1 MEDIG
6 RWIIERDVPIYSTIE
21 VTWRCNL
28 HCIHCDMELPKKDQ
42 KELSTEEIKEILRQ
56 LVQEGSL
63 FLTLTGGEPLLRED
77 LWEILE
83 YAKTL
88 KFFPKIITN
97 GTQITYEYA
106 DNIKSLK
113 LSGVDI
119 SIYGVTAEVHDGIT
133 GVPGSFE
140 KTKEAI
146 RLLRERDVKITLLTV
161 LMKDN
166 FFQLQ
171 ELKQYSE
178 DLGAEHSISP
188 TIFPKRDG
196 SKEPFKFR
204 INDQQLKE
212 YLKDRLPYDEYKSV
226 QDIERPALCAPHC
239 NLGRLYLVI
248 DAYGSVYP
256 CIARTGVAGN
266 LRKDSV
272 RIIWRE
278 SEELKTIRS
287 ITNEDLKECNSCE
300 YKSICN
306 RCPALAYAENG
317 SYTGLSTEACRM
329 SKLIMEEFNGKEK
342 KVSRAKN
349 DGQKADHHFF
359 CL

>member
-1 MEDIG
+1 MCGTVFRILFRKTDMEDIG

-28 HCIHCDMELPKKDQ
+28 RCIHCDMEAPKKD
-42 KELSTEEIKEILRQ
+42 KEELSTEEIKDILRQ
-56 LVQEGSL
+56 LVEEGSL

-77 LWEILE
+77 LWEILD

-97 GTQITYEYA
+97 GTQITEEYA
-106 DNIKSLK
+106 DRIKTIG

-119 SIYGVTAEVHDGIT
+119 SLYGVTAEVHDAIT

-146 RLLRERDVKITLLTV
+146 RLLKERDIKINLLTM

-171 ELKQYSE
+171 ELKQSAE
-178 DLGAEHSISP
+178 DLGVEYNINP
-188 TIFPKRDG
+188 VLFPRRDG
-196 SKEPFKFR
+196 SKEPFRFR
-204 INDQQLKE
+204 INDEQLKE
-212 YLKDRLPYDEYKSV
+212 YLKDRLPHEEYESV
-226 QDIERPALCAPHC
+226 KDLERPGLCAPHC
-239 NLGRLYLVI
+239 NFGRLYCVI

-256 CIARTGVAGN
+256 CIARTRVAGN
-266 LRKDSV
+266 LRKESV
-272 RIIWRE
+272 RKIWRE
-278 SEELKTIRS
+278 SEELKAVRS
-287 ITNEDLKECNSCE
+287 ITDKNLKECYSCE

-317 SYTGLSTEACRM
+317 SYMGPSTEACRI
-329 SKLIMEEFNGKEK
+329 SKLIMEEFNGKKEE
-342 KVSRAKN
+342 VSTA
-349 DGQKADHHFF
+349 
-359 CL
+359 

>member
-6 RWIIERDVPIYSTIE
+6 RWIIERDTPIYATIE
-21 VTWRCNL
+21 VTWQCNL
-28 HCIHCDMELPKKDQ
+28 HCIHCDMEPPKKDE

-56 LVQEGSL
+56 LAEEGSL

-88 KFFPKIITN
+88 KFIPKIITN
-97 GTQITYEYA
+97 GTQMTDEYA
-106 DNIKSLK
+106 DKIKTIG
-113 LSGVDI
+113 LSSVDI

-133 GVPGSFE
+133 GMPGSFE

-146 RLLRERDVKITLLTV
+146 RLLRERDVKINLLTV

-171 ELKQYSE
+171 ELKQSAE

-188 TIFPKRDG
+188 LIFPKRDG
-196 SKEPFKFR
+196 SKEPFKFK

-212 YLKDRLPYDEYKSV
+212 YLKDRLPYDEYASV
-226 QDIERPALCAPHC
+226 QDLEKPAGCLPHC
-239 NLGRLYLVI
+239 NLGRLNLVV
-248 DAYGSVYP
+248 DAYGSVFP

-266 LRKDSV
+266 FREESV
-272 RIIWRE
+272 RKIWRE
-278 SEELKTIRS
+278 SEELKIIRS
-287 ITNEDLKECNSCE
+287 ITDKDLKACNPCE

-317 SYTGLSTEACRM
+317 SYTGPSSEACRM
-329 SKLIMEEFNGKEK
+329 SKLIMEEFDERKEK
-342 KVSRAKN
+342 VSTT
-349 DGQKADHHFF
+349 
-359 CL
+359 